1 MRCSITSSIA
11 ELYTMSF
18 LYPRPENPTQSKPQT
33 LNPTLRILYPE
44 ILTLQG
50 EDICAC
56 LHTRTVPIPAPIPVP
71 YSPFLTPNPKPE
83 F

>member
-1 MRCSITSSIA
+1 
-11 ELYTMSF
+11 MSF

-50 EDICAC
+50 DDICAC